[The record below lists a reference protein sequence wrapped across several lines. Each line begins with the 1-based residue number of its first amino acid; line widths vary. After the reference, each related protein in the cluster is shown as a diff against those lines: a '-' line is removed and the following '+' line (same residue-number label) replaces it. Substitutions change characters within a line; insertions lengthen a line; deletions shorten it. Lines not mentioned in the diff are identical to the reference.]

1 MRFFWLVMCG
11 ESFSDEFY
19 FGQGGFSFGQGGV
32 GRVDRGS
39 MPGTAFH
46 PAPQPTTGSKK
57 TTTMDPSFQRN
68 FLAELERNFCDAS
81 SHFHG
86 LAISLHENNQRSLRC
101 YISRNSG
108 IFRLRRKINVFET
121 ISTILVF
128 FLKMS
133 GCCKDHLRIR
143 RRR

>member
-1 MRFFWLVMCG
+1 MKIGISWFFFGQGGVGKVFLMRFFWLVMCG

-57 TTTMDPSFQRN
+57 NTTIDPGFQRN
-68 FLAELERNFCDAS
+68 FWRS
-81 SHFHG
+81 SKEIFAMRLLTSTG
-86 LAISLHENNQRSLRC
+86 WLSRC
-101 YISRNSG
+101 M
-108 IFRLRRKINVFET
+108 KIIRGDFSEQW
-121 ISTILVF
+121 
-128 FLKMS
+128 
-133 GCCKDHLRIR
+133 HL
-143 RRR
+143 